1 MESPTTTTSNPTDS
15 TSNNKRTSEDPFD
28 GGLAGSRVKR
38 IACIECRQQKVRCD
52 AHEKYPDCCT
62 RCIKKGLVC
71 VLQPGFKRTYKRRRL
86 VEIEKEIE
94 KLKTTMESNVTSS
107 NGTELSQTSKVPM
120 LLELG
125 GTKGIYKDLPE
136 PVYVRERPHE
146 SSIAKP
152 PAIVST
158 PGSSSSSSQYF
169 YTGLATRSGHVD
181 LDHSKLLCSSKTIGS
196 ITLDTITIAN
206 LFKEFVD
213 KYHPF
218 LPVVDVIKGPQEIF
232 DQCPALFWTIMVT
245 ASRRYDADGSLMMR
259 LTPAL
264 KQCLSEITVS
274 PINGYA
280 AGQSVS
286 STVNVA
292 SVYTVQ
298 AFLIYTMWPPLTSS
312 LSADSAWNTA
322 GLAMYSAIRMGLHCP
337 GYARDFGRIKSDNPS
352 YPQMSEQ
359 IRTWVCCNIVS
370 QSVATVYGYPAF
382 TSFDASVL
390 SACGPESSI
399 KMAEPIRQLME
410 IQHFE
415 EEVAKT
421 LNSNPRDPLG
431 LSELSERLSLIH
443 ILSRK
448 LDELDLKLEGT
459 MDDCRKFVLLAAR
472 VHLLTYFYLDNG
484 GYSELQLQMG
494 MIKAYNSALA
504 LLEHCERA
512 YASDRSFIKYM
523 PGIYSQILWQ
533 SSSIICKVYH
543 SHFVRFVDGAAG
555 KQLYYSCMKFISKSS
570 ILKHDM
576 MYRAAELM
584 QQVWRLFSD
593 LDGDRAHRIVVRTR
607 MSASVFFDCL
617 WTLREEVGIRSAA
630 PVILYQRLPV
640 DADNEDEEEQAD
652 FQNQPLC
659 LQPQE
664 QKVQLA
670 QKPTTVSAVSRPGDR
685 LKPNSTVASLASSSD
700 KNGGVG
706 RSFNTDSTI
715 LTPAA
720 SVSNNIVFNDGNG
733 ASSNSK
739 SDMFFWDAD
748 VIFKDVDSLMT
759 DFGFGEEE
767 APQK

>member
-1 MESPTTTTSNPTDS
+1 MESPATATSNSADH
-15 TSNNKRTSEDPFD
+15 SNNKRTSEDPLD

-52 AHEKYPDCCT
+52 AHEKYPDSCT
-62 RCIKKGLVC
+62 RCIKKGLTC
-71 VLQPGFKRTYKRRRL
+71 VLQPDFKRTYKRRRL
-86 VEIEKEIE
+86 VEIEKEIQ
-94 KLKTTMESNVTSS
+94 KLKTTMETGGTSS
-107 NGTELSQTSKVPM
+107 NGSEPSRPSTLPMPLDLGSTEGV
-120 LLELG
+120 
-125 GTKGIYKDLPE
+125 YKDLPE
-136 PVYVRERPHE
+136 PVYVRERLRENPVT
-146 SSIAKP
+146 ITP
-152 PAIVST
+152 TIVTT
-158 PGSSSSSSQYF
+158 PSSSSSSSQYLH
-169 YTGLATRSGHVD
+169 TGLATKFGHVE
-181 LDHSKLLCSSKTIGS
+181 LDYSKLMCPPKTIGGV
-196 ITLDTITIAN
+196 TLDTITIAN

-213 KYHPF
+213 KYNPF
-218 LPVVDVIKGPQEIF
+218 LPVVDVAKGPQEIYN
-232 DQCPALFWTIMVT
+232 QCPALFWTIMVT

-259 LTPAL
+259 LTPVL

-274 PINGYA
+274 PTNGYA
-280 AGQSVS
+280 AGRSTS
-286 STVNVA
+286 SIVNAA

-322 GLAMYSAIRMGLHCP
+322 GLAMYSAIRLGLHCP
-337 GYARDFGRIKSDNPS
+337 GYSRDFGRIKTDNPS
-352 YPQMSEQ
+352 YPQMNEQ
-359 IRTWVCCNIVS
+359 IRTWICCNIVS

-390 SACGPESSI
+390 SACGPDSSI

-431 LSELSERLSLIH
+431 LSELSERLSLIQ

-448 LDELDLKLEGT
+448 LDELDMQLEGT

-472 VHLLTYFYLDNG
+472 VHLLTYYYLDNG
-484 GYSELQLQMG
+484 GYSEIQLQKG

-504 LLEHCERA
+504 LLEHCERTYSA
-512 YASDRSFIKYM
+512 DRSFIKYM

-543 SHFVRFVDGAAG
+543 SHFVQFVDGAAG
-555 KQLYYSCMKFISKSS
+555 KQLYHNCIKFISKAS

-584 QQVWRLFSD
+584 QQVWRLFAE
-593 LDGDRAHRIVVRTR
+593 LEGDRAQRIVVRTR

-652 FQNQPLC
+652 FKDQPLHF
-659 LQPQE
+659 QPQD
-664 QKVQLA
+664 QKTLLSSP
-670 QKPTTVSAVSRPGDR
+670 KSGNRLNSAG
-685 LKPNSTVASLASSSD
+685 NTASLESNSINKVKAVNTLNSQSSTTTQPAPIFRNAVIS
-700 KNGGVG
+700 NG
-706 RSFNTDSTI
+706 SAFNNN
-715 LTPAA
+715 
-720 SVSNNIVFNDGNG
+720 SNN
-733 ASSNSK
+733 SSNNNK
-739 SDMFFWDAD
+739 TDFFSWDAD
-748 VIFKDVDSLMT
+748 LIWKDVDSLMT